1 MVLWEIL
8 QRVFVMSPKP
18 KPDEIVRHE
27 IVLGR
32 AERELLTQISGAYTF
47 NRISTPIVAGLS
59 DASFVIVVTGLTIAF
74 IDTLLSS
81 LGLDP
86 SWRELTDGMDREQL
100 KDWLETQNLVGA
112 GFGAILGS
120 VLLGPAG
127 VVAGITG
134 ALVGAG
140 AGTAAV
146 ELGEATAEL
155 VEEQIDAAST
165 NVGVA
170 SGLATLSRLLSNLR
184 DSLPGA

>member
-1 MVLWEIL
+1 M
-8 QRVFVMSPKP
+8 
-18 KPDEIVRHE
+18 
-27 IVLGR
+27 
-32 AERELLTQISGAYTF
+32 
-47 NRISTPIVAGLS
+47 
-59 DASFVIVVTGLTIAF
+59 
-74 IDTLLSS
+74 LLSS

-86 SWRELTDGMDREQL
+86 NWRDLTDGMDREQL

-140 AGTAAV
+140 AGSAAV

-170 SGLATLSRLLSNLR
+170 SGLATLSRLLSNIR